1 MRRLSNGMKGK
12 IKSSKKEWGIYGKP
26 WYAENDRSINNR
38 VTKAY
43 DERET
48 CVVENAHIGK
58 CDCNAN
64 SNETW
69 ICDLRTKNGD
79 KLIGFAIWELKRTL
93 L

>member
-1 MRRLSNGMKGK
+1 MRRLSNGMKVK

-58 CDCNAN
+58 CDCNITN
-64 SNETW
+64 ITQKVHLVVKHLLN
-69 ICDLRTKNGD
+69 ILKN
-79 KLIGFAIWELKRTL
+79 
-93 L
+93 

>member
-1 MRRLSNGMKGK
+1 MRRLSNGMKVK

-48 CVVENAHIGK
+48 CVV
-58 CDCNAN
+58 DY
-64 SNETW
+64 
-69 ICDLRTKNGD
+69 L
-79 KLIGFAIWELKRTL
+79 
-93 L
+93 